1 MNPADLT
8 WDPAAEQSVLGS
20 ILLSPACLPTVERS
34 LRPADFRLASDR
46 AVYEAVLSPGA
57 GGRLCRPSNCL

>member
-20 ILLSPACLPTVERS
+20 ILLSILPRIRYFRDMIPA
-34 LRPADFRLASDR
+34 
-46 AVYEAVLSPGA
+46 
-57 GGRLCRPSNCL
+57 GRLTGVSRAE

>member
-34 LRPADFRLASDR
+34 LRPLTGPSMKPCCPWSGR
-46 AVYEAVLSPGA
+46 AALSTQ
-57 GGRLCRPSNCL
+57 

>member
-34 LRPADFRLASDR
+34 LRPADFRLATDR
-46 AVYEAVLSPGA
+46 AV
-57 GGRLCRPSNCL
+57 